1 MVIPFAV
8 CSHFAAAWAAANL
21 AIGTLYKPQQPA
33 VCYVYMSCVDHNSI
47 IIADLR
53 AIFSGLNNRKEFS
66 SKRILIIFTS
76 IKMKRNFW
84 DPLGSGV

>member
-1 MVIPFAV
+1 
-8 CSHFAAAWAAANL
+8 
-21 AIGTLYKPQQPA
+21 
-33 VCYVYMSCVDHNSI
+33 MSCVDHNSI
-47 IIADLR
+47 IIAELR
-53 AIFSGLNNRKEFS
+53 AIFSGLNNRKEIS